1 MSDGGGLKRKSTRT
15 AAIEAAK
22 RIKNNADANK
32 LLSRGINKEYEFDEA
47 QMVTPFIIATT
58 NDGFNCIASN
68 NTHRRKSH
76 KGKMLDQVH
85 DSTNCPLKGQLVHD
99 LSKKVTKLVKGNP
112 PKSKD
117 MPKRGRG
124 RPPKAQ
130 SAKYLF
136 TSNTF
141 SKYEDIYDVNE
152 RRESYN
158 TSILKSEPSSAKQLQ
173 PVNGGISYRESLMKF
188 CKDLGPTARQ
198 IARRKLLAQ
207 DLNYQPRRLLEPL
220 LASSQTQP
228 NPCFL
233 DVSSFHGSARNTNSN
248 QLSQPLI
255 TFGASRTDAT
265 EDNKGKTIMVDDGK
279 SNFNKW
285 DTGENLQF
293 SFGKQKSGVKIFNRY
308 QENVSLTGGDGSS
321 ENDQDFF
328 RKNLG
333 HVPVG
338 NWRTINN
345 IGSFLSNYDGNLNR
359 NINNNYRIEDSEVNP
374 RKRMNS
380 CVYPSTYVQPSR
392 NVSSS
397 LLGLDDG
404 MSSAPW
410 VPTPLAPVPPLQKWC
425 LPPPETKNPV
435 ISDGLWREKELQL
448 ALASYM
454 QMTDQN
460 SKAWFGN
467 SLVQNQFMQPD
478 PHGTY
483 QQQAGDV
490 QSQQHQFLSYQNIF
504 DSDVSQP
511 HDGLLMSMA
520 PQLWSQMAMNGS
532 TPKQDS

>member
-32 LLSRGINKEYEFDEA
+32 LLSRGINQEYEFDEA
-47 QMVTPFIIATT
+47 QMVTPFIIATN

-68 NTHRRKSH
+68 NTQGRKGH

-158 TSILKSEPSSAKQLQ
+158 TPILKREPSSAKQLQ

-188 CKDLGPTARQ
+188 CKDLGPTARK

-207 DLNYQPRRLLEPL
+207 DLNYQPRRLLEPY
-220 LASSQTQP
+220 
-228 NPCFL
+228 
-233 DVSSFHGSARNTNSN
+233 

-265 EDNKGKTIMVDDGK
+265 EDNKGKTIMVADGK
-279 SNFNKW
+279 NNCNKW
-285 DTGENLQF
+285 DTGDQNLKF
-293 SFGKQKSGVKIFNRY
+293 SFGKQKTGVKFFNPY
-308 QENVSLTGGDGSS
+308 QENVSLAGGDGSS
-321 ENDQDFF
+321 ENQDFF

-345 IGSFLSNYDGNLNR
+345 IGSFLSSYDGNLNR
-359 NINNNYRIEDSEVNP
+359 NINNNYRIEDVEATANP
-374 RKRMNS
+374 RNGKLNS

-397 LLGLDDG
+397 LLGFDDG

-435 ISDGLWREKELQL
+435 INDGLWRENELQL

-467 SLVQNQFMQPD
+467 SLAQNQFMQPD

-490 QSQQHQFLSYQNIF
+490 QSQQHQFLLSHQNIF
-504 DSDVSQP
+504 DNDVSQP

-532 TPKQDS
+532 TPKQDSRSFGI